1 MEDYKNHPK
10 AVMKDFFNVLHLGKT
25 ERGSFANRENRGIP
39 LHRNTYEL
47 SSEAGR
53 CDFLGDFV
61 NALHEQLDSRNRHF
75 ILGYESMQND
85 NYANHNNAL
94 AGIYG
99 ARWSYSDPWN
109 HRDVKSEQVL
119 IAKEILSNLLR
130 KSVFAKSAISEVASG
145 RGCLYAS
152 SNDSSDWEYSSSVS
166 GGSGNGIGSAEPSQP
181 SGGQDDDDA
190 FLAFLEEAAGNV
202 ATEVDA
208 PISAPEIEL
217 LGGAIAIGQSVVT
230 PDDLVRAIESG
241 FRPAVL
247 DHLIENGFEKGEI
260 ERLVAPLRT
269 QQRRRKEGRLS
280 PSESDVTCRL
290 ARVLIRAE
298 GTLGNRAR
306 AFSWLRRPNRS
317 FADATPMTLLG
328 TEAGGRRVEE
338 LLLRADF
345 GMMA

>member
-1 MEDYKNHPK
+1 MVSSKKSHANPHPDSHD
-10 AVMKDFFNVLHLGKT
+10 AD
-25 ERGSFANRENRGIP
+25 RGVWKANRNTIGRSASERKKNVKYSVLTKLPSANLLGGNVNKNIAVRELMDAANNAAQAALTSFKKNEPTSLFFTGHVIDDVTSVK
-39 LHRNTYEL
+39 TYEYINKINNGAVPTGIAWIGDEAVAHL
-47 SSEAGR
+47 SACGIAHHLSTFSF
-53 CDFLGDFV
+53 DDW
-61 NALHEQLDSRNRHF
+61 RN
-75 ILGYESMQND
+75 
-85 NYANHNNAL
+85 
-94 AGIYG
+94 
-99 ARWSYSDPWN
+99 
-109 HRDVKSEQVL
+109 
-119 IAKEILSNLLR
+119 
-130 KSVFAKSAISEVASG
+130 SVEV
-145 RGCLYAS
+145 
-152 SNDSSDWEYSSSVS
+152 SSVLNS
-166 GGSGNGIGSAEPSQP
+166 SQGGADRSEPSQP

-317 FADATPMTLLG
+317 FADAMPMTLLG